1 MNYVYTFDQV
11 PIAFDRRPRQ
21 PVYSRFVLFCS
32 VSFGFLSDEARFPLA
47 TLSVRRDGDYWAGRR
62 TNDVRGHSWKK
73 DAFQDSTHVITLP

>member
-11 PIAFDRRPRQ
+11 PIAFDLRPRQ

-47 TLSVRRDGDYWAGRR
+47 TLSVRRDGDY
-62 TNDVRGHSWKK
+62 
-73 DAFQDSTHVITLP
+73 